1 MKSVSRS
8 ILDAFNL
15 VLRLGGSRLKVAEA
29 EAAAGLQERRVIA
42 LAGTRSDTNSLET
55 RVNGPETAT
64 FDFDWPVVELFRLRD
79 VWLTGDQC
87 QVFLKDGS
95 LFAPW
100 VLPYSL
106 DKLKISRPLKLG
118 ATRLKGPVFHLT
130 GRNHENRGHFM
141 LQHLPRLMAAR
152 DYLRSLQDY
161 RILVAPGHSRWQGRY
176 IAWAGLD
183 PSKLIEGTRGTMQVD
198 DLIFIPN
205 LYGKSSLCPPPFYN
219 ELSDCAATYPV
230 PNGPGRPL
238 FITRRDA
245 PDKQLMNE
253 ERIVEI
259 LRSKIGPVDVI
270 RLGEHSL
277 PDQIGMFRAAP
288 LVMGAIGQ
296 GICNILFCKTTLLV
310 MLAPGTA
317 TNQVYSTA
325 HGSQLARICGNE
337 ALTFLSNEPAP
348 SRGDWSFS
356 EERFITLLDRL
367 LDQPE
372 AARLKLRAS

>member
-1 MKSVSRS
+1 MKSSSRS
-8 ILDAFNL
+8 ILDAYNL
-15 VLRLGGSRLKVAEA
+15 LLRLCKRPLRVSTADNA
-29 EAAAGLQERRVIA
+29 PGLQERRAVVPS
-42 LAGTRSDTNSLET
+42 GSRSDTNPLET
-55 RVNGPETAT
+55 RVNGPDNAT
-64 FDFDWPVVELFRLRD
+64 FDYDWPAAELYRLRN
-79 VWLTGDQC
+79 VWLTGDQG

-95 LFAPW
+95 LFEPW
-100 VLPYSL
+100 VRPYNL
-106 DKLKISRPLKLG
+106 EKLKISRPLKLG
-118 ATRLKGPVFHLT
+118 AKKFEGPVFHLT

-152 DYLRSLQDY
+152 DYLRSLPDY

-183 PSKLIEGTRGTMQVD
+183 PSKLVEGTRGTMQVD

-205 LYGKSSLCPPPFYN
+205 LYGKSSLCPPTFYN
-219 ELSDCAATYPV
+219 ELSECAANYPV

-245 PDKQLMNE
+245 PDKQLINE

-259 LRSKIGPVDVI
+259 LRSKIGPVDLI
-270 RLGEHSL
+270 RLGEHPL

-296 GICNILFCKTTLLV
+296 GICNILFCKTSLLV
-310 MLAPGTA
+310 MLAPGTPD
-317 TNQVYSTA
+317 NQVYAGS

-337 ALTFLSNEPAP
+337 AINLLSGEPAP
-348 SRGDWSFS
+348 SRGDWTFP

-367 LDQPE
+367 LEQPE
-372 AARLKLRAS
+372 AARIKPAAP

>member
-1 MKSVSRS
+1 MKSHARS
-8 ILDAFNL
+8 ILDAYNHL
-15 VLRLGGSRLKVAEA
+15 LRLCGRRLRVSEA
-29 EAAAGLQERRVIA
+29 DQAVGLQERRAVV
-42 LAGTRSDTNSLET
+42 AGGSRSDTNPLEI

-64 FDFDWPVVELFRLRD
+64 FDFDWPAAELFRLRD
-79 VWLTGDQC
+79 TWLTGDQG

-100 VLPYSL
+100 VLPYNL
-106 DKLKISRPLKLG
+106 AKLKISQPLKVG
-118 ATRLKGPVFHLT
+118 AKKIEGPVFHLT

-152 DYLRSLQDY
+152 DYLRALPDY

-183 PSKLIEGTRGTMQVD
+183 PSKLVEGTRGTMQVD

-219 ELSDCAATYPV
+219 ELSDCAANYPV
-230 PNGPGRPL
+230 ANGPGRPL

-259 LRSKIGPVDVI
+259 LRSKIGAVDVI

-288 LVMGAIGQ
+288 LIMGAIGQ
-296 GICNILFCKTTLLV
+296 GICNVLFCKTSLLV
-310 MLAPGTA
+310 MLAPGTPD
-317 TNQVYSTA
+317 NQVYTTS
-325 HGSQLARICGNE
+325 HGAQLARICGNE

-356 EERFITLLDRL
+356 EERFIMLLDRL
-367 LDQPE
+367 LEQPE
-372 AARLKLRAS
+372 AARIKSAVS

>member
-1 MKSVSRS
+1 MKSHARS
-8 ILDAFNL
+8 ILDAYNRL
-15 VLRLGGSRLKVAEA
+15 LRLCGRRLRVSEA
-29 EAAAGLQERRVIA
+29 DKAVGLQERRTVVS
-42 LAGTRSDTNSLET
+42 GGSRSDTNPLEIK
-55 RVNGPETAT
+55 VNGPETAT
-64 FDFDWPVVELFRLRD
+64 FDFDWPTAELFRLRD
-79 VWLTGDQC
+79 VWLTGDQG
-87 QVFLKDGS
+87 QVFLEDGS
-95 LFAPW
+95 LFEPW
-100 VLPYSL
+100 VRPYNL
-106 DKLKISRPLKLG
+106 AKLKISQPLKLG
-118 ATRLKGPVFHLT
+118 ATQIKGPVFHLT

-152 DYLRSLQDY
+152 DYLKSLPDY

-183 PSKLIEGTRGTMQVD
+183 PSKLVEGTRGTMQVD

-219 ELSDCAATYPV
+219 ELSDCAASYPV
-230 PNGPGRPL
+230 PDGPGRPL

-259 LRSKIGPVDVI
+259 LRSKIGPVDLI
-270 RLGEHSL
+270 RLGEHPL

-296 GICNILFCKTTLLV
+296 GICNVLFCKTTLLV
-310 MLAPGTA
+310 MLAPGTPDK
-317 TNQVYSTA
+317 QVYTTS
-325 HGSQLARICGNE
+325 HGAQLARICGNE

-348 SRGDWSFS
+348 SRGDWTFP

-367 LDQPE
+367 LQQPE
-372 AARLKLRAS
+372 AARIKPAAT